1 MKKAKVIRL
10 TENDLEKIVK
20 KLLRENDELEW
31 AQDSLKSKE
40 GFDWLFHEPL
50 ENLVGLQFEW
60 DDNLYEIFAAF
71 DASERWDEF
80 EYDDDEPTEGI
91 WLNTLDPETGEWYDD
106 SIPLVSLVDDL
117 NSGVA
122 NFIGFNHNTR
132 EEL

>member
-1 MKKAKVIRL
+1 MKKSKVIRL

-31 AQDSLKSKE
+31 AQDSLESKE
-40 GFDWLFHEPL
+40 GFDWLLHEPL

-91 WLNTLDPETGEWYDD
+91 WLNTLDPETGEWYDE
-106 SIPLVSLVDDL
+106 SIPLVSLVDDF

-122 NFIGFNHNTR
+122 NFIGFNPNTR